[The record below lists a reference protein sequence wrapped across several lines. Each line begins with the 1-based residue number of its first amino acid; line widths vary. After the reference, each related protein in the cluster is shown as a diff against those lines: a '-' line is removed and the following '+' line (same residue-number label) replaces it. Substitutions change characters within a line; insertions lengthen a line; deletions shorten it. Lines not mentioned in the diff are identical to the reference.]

1 MTVRQEY
8 ERKSEE
14 LLNSFKKRQKAI
26 RREFHDVRKA
36 VSIECTT
43 SSLTTAI
50 ALNPYI
56 ITQDIKRIETRK
68 DAHILRLMSRHQQV
82 FDEIKNFY
90 RDITHNNLDLIKS
103 LKVNIVIHIVP
114 AHHKGHCTFQIS

>member
-36 VSIECTT
+36 VSIVCTT
-43 SSLTTAI
+43 SSLTTVI
-50 ALNPYI
+50 VLNPYI

-103 LKVNIVIHIVP
+103 LKVNIVILVP
-114 AHHKGHCTFQIS
+114 AHHTRQCTVQIS